1 MVALAF
7 LPLEWVLHP
16 LSLLILLG
24 GAAFSVSFLCE
35 VLLPPPPPPLCG
47 VVCLL
52 LLCVVLLF
60 LSRVGGA
67 ALGPHP
73 VLLACVVFFRLLG
86 VVLPFSFF
94 SILNEKSLI

>member
-35 VLLPPPPPPLCG
+35 VLLPPP
-47 VVCLL
+47 L

-73 VLLACVVFFRLLG
+73 VLLACVVFFRLLEG
-86 VVLPFSFF
+86 GAAVLLF
-94 SILNEKSLI
+94 LNFE